1 LIELSGEPAYLQV
14 ANDLRRQI
22 RKGSMPTGTRLPSTT
37 QLMATYGHS
46 STVIKAAI
54 NELRADGLVV
64 GQQGKGVFVRDP
76 SGAGDRPGGSDQFR
90 VLMAQVQTLMSTT
103 ACASPRSSSTRMATS
118 AAVSVVIGRG
128 SFMATSTPAGTG

>member
-1 LIELSGEPAYLQV
+1 MTELSGEPAYQQV

-22 RKGSMPTGTRLPSTT
+22 RKGSMPTGTRLPSTS

-54 NELRADGLVV
+54 NDLRADGLVV

-76 SGAGDRPGGSDQFR
+76 RGAGERPEGSDQFR
-90 VLMAQVQTLMSTT
+90 ALMDQVRTLRDEVRQVNKRLAVVEQHVLTT
-103 ACASPRSSSTRMATS
+103 RRRS
-118 AAVSVVIGRG
+118 GL
-128 SFMATSTPAGTG
+128 

>member
-1 LIELSGEPAYLQV
+1 MTELSGEPAYQQV

-22 RKGSMPTGTRLPSTT
+22 RKGSMPAGTRLPSTS

-76 SGAGDRPGGSDQFR
+76 SGTEERTEGSDQFR
-90 VLMAQVQTLMSTT
+90 VLMAQVRTLRDEVRQVNKRLAVVEQHVLTT
-103 ACASPRSSSTRMATS
+103 RRRS
-118 AAVSVVIGRG
+118 GL
-128 SFMATSTPAGTG
+128 

>member
-1 LIELSGEPAYLQV
+1 MTELSGEPAYQQV

-22 RKGSMPTGTRLPSTT
+22 RKGSMPAGTRLPSTS

-76 SGAGDRPGGSDQFR
+76 SEAGDRPAGSDQFR
-90 VLMAQVQTLMSTT
+90 TLMAQVQTLRDEVRQVNERLSAVEQKVGT
-103 ACASPRSSSTRMATS
+103 ARRRSSR
-118 AAVSVVIGRG
+118 
-128 SFMATSTPAGTG
+128 

>member
-1 LIELSGEPAYLQV
+1 MTELSGEPAYQQV

-22 RKGSMPTGTRLPSTT
+22 RKGSMPAGHRLPSTS

-64 GQQGKGVFVRDP
+64 GQQGKGVFVREP
-76 SGAGDRPGGSDQFR
+76 SGAGERPTGSDQFR
-90 VLMAQVQTLMSTT
+90 TLMAQVKSLRDEVRHVNERLAVVEQHVLTSRR
-103 ACASPRSSSTRMATS
+103 RS
-118 AAVSVVIGRG
+118 GL
-128 SFMATSTPAGTG
+128 